1 MNGRGWWKNPHLL
14 LSFHRTIVMFW
25 QRNKIKKDMIQ
36 NIRPTSKVS
45 LKMSCLYTCNGD
57 VDKAERLYAFLI
69 KDMED
74 LPTFDVQQPTTMQ
87 QIKDGAIQTFGWIS
101 QNQETIMNWAG
112 IIKDLFGKG
121 GKSMP
126 NTPNTSTPIPSINSK

>member
-1 MNGRGWWKNPHLL
+1 
-14 LSFHRTIVMFW
+14 
-25 QRNKIKKDMIQ
+25 MIQ

-57 VDKAERLYAFLI
+57 VDKAERLYSFLI

-74 LPTFDVQQPTTMQ
+74 LPTFDAVQPTTMQ
-87 QIKDGAIQTFGWIS
+87 QIKDGAVQTFGWIN
-101 QNQETIMNWAG
+101 QNQDTIMNWIG

-126 NTPNTSTPIPSINSK
+126 NMPNTSSPLPPINSR